1 MFLVLVNTLYSA
13 SLIGYTHSNH
23 STICIRHSDYDSGKV
38 FRLNEDTFTVKSLT
52 FLHLPYFFYCIFH
65 ILYFSFVWQINL

>member
-38 FRLNEDTFTVKSLT
+38 FRLN
-52 FLHLPYFFYCIFH
+52 
-65 ILYFSFVWQINL
+65 